1 MTEIQE
7 RLLSWGQKHYKPYP
21 WRHPAEGWHA
31 LVAEILLQRTKVSSV
46 VQVYENFLVRFPTL
60 LSLAESSVEDIEK
73 IIYPL
78 GLLWRAPILKRLGE
92 QLTATNGEIPPTADI
107 LKLPGVGAY
116 VAAAWLGFHGGV
128 RSVIIDANVVRW
140 LCRLIGQPYDGET
153 RRKKWLIDLAEV
165 FTPLEDW
172 KAYNYAVL
180 DFTMEICVARPKCEL
195 CPLGQ
200 TLCAYGRKRLV
211 DSEKPNALTG
221 GTKRSH

>member
-1 MTEIQE
+1 MPPKRTGYGRDSNNAQAITVAPDIVTEIQE

-116 VAAAWLGFHGGV
+116 VAAAWLGFHGG
-128 RSVIIDANVVRW
+128 RSEERRVGKRVDV
-140 LCRLIGQPYDGET
+140 GGGE
-153 RRKKWLIDLAEV
+153 
-165 FTPLEDW
+165 
-172 KAYNYAVL
+172 
-180 DFTMEICVARPKCEL
+180 
-195 CPLGQ
+195 
-200 TLCAYGRKRLV
+200 
-211 DSEKPNALTG
+211 
-221 GTKRSH
+221 